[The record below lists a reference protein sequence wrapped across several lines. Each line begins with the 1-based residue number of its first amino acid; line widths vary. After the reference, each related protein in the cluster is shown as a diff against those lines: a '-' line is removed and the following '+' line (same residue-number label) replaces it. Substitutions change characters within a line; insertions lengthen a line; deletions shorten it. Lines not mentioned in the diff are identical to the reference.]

1 MANKRSALPPFAK
14 ALIARLQSA
23 SPPWPIMIC
32 LGGDAWQRARQWH
45 CNPTVWAL
53 VCPSHSTPAQYRWPV
68 LDLMVIVDWQ
78 LDQAAGHDEVMALVK
93 VLLSYGAECVAVLP
107 NWVNFSQSAFEYD
120 SRLPVGQRWVQ
131 VREEIV
137 VYRLDGDSDGG

>member
-1 MANKRSALPPFAK
+1 M
-14 ALIARLQSA
+14 
-23 SPPWPIMIC
+23 
-32 LGGDAWQRARQWH
+32 
-45 CNPTVWAL
+45 
-53 VCPSHSTPAQYRWPV
+53 
-68 LDLMVIVDWQ
+68 DLMLIVDWQ

-107 NWVNFSQSAFEYD
+107 NWVDFSQSAFEYD